1 MIVLGIF
8 TLILLFL
15 YITYFKQRQK
25 KLKEIE
31 EVLEKLNNN
40 LDKNWTTK
48 NNILSKLLHL
58 KPKSEWDTA
67 NMVNI
72 SALKAIEEYQKEG
85 KVDTVKNIFKLIK
98 QFYL

>member
-15 YITYFKQRQK
+15 YITYFKQRQM

-31 EVLEKLNNN
+31 EILEKLNNN

-48 NNILSKLLHL
+48 NNILSKLLHF

-72 SALKAIEEYQKEG
+72 SALKAIEECQKEG
-85 KVDTVKNIFKLIK
+85 KEDTVKNIFKLIK